1 MITRNKNFFL
11 GAFLRAVLCVRQ
23 CKYAEARQHI
33 DKVRSLID
41 SELTAMAAE
50 SYERAYNSI
59 VFAQQL
65 T

>member
-1 MITRNKNFFL
+1 MDDRRELFFP
-11 GAFLRAVLCVRQ
+11 GALLRAVLCVRQ

-41 SELTAMAAE
+41 GELTAMAAE
-50 SYERAYNSI
+50 SYERAYNCI